1 MARGAL
7 AFALLLAAASAVRG
21 QGKSP
26 RVDIMLPERVVAG
39 SGVASTTISGILTEG
54 HRLDLLHSGWPTAI
68 HGKLELWR
76 QGRVGIYNREADF
89 EWDVVV
95 EYSPASKLYH
105 LRRIV
110 ENVVTDLG
118 EVSSIQAA
126 EQLLRQP
133 FSPPLSPQRSGA
145 RYFYLFNAEVSTLS
159 LTDIKAWQEWLRGEA
174 GPAVRGQ
181 RNPVGVVQ
189 KGLGSLLS
197 RVLGGDTQSYETR
210 SPFTAG

>member
-1 MARGAL
+1 MGRGTI
-7 AFALLLAAASAVRG
+7 AFALIFAAATSLRG

-26 RVDIMLPERVVAG
+26 RVHIALPERVVAG
-39 SGVASTTISGILTEG
+39 TGVASTSITGILTEG
-54 HRLDLLHSGWPTAI
+54 HRLDLLHNGWPTAI

-76 QGRVGIYNREADF
+76 QGRFGPYNLESDYQ
-89 EWDVVV
+89 WDVIV

-133 FSPPLSPQRSGA
+133 FSPPLSPERSGG

-159 LTDIKAWQEWLRGEA
+159 LTDIKAWQDWLRGEA
-174 GPAVRGQ
+174 APAVKGKRS
-181 RNPVGVVQ
+181 PVSAFK
-189 KGLGSLLS
+189 KGLGTALS
-197 RVLGGDTQSYETR
+197 RMLGGDTQTYETR
-210 SPFTAG
+210 SPFIAG